1 MTKERKIKLFI
12 AVAALFICLFQIKQ
26 TYSKYT
32 ESKEGDVEFTVA
44 SWKILLNDDDISS
57 GGELSSLINPVYD
70 ANNNIESGVIAPTS
84 SGYFD
89 LEIDATD
96 TQVSF
101 TYNISISSSVQS
113 DITDL
118 VITGYKIGNGQITH
132 VQNNINNL
140 TNTVAHNAPN
150 KTIQIRIYFKW
161 IEGESESEQ
170 MDNSTD
176 TAAAIA
182 GGTGKINVSATF
194 TQIANS

>member
-1 MTKERKIKLFI
+1 MTRERKIKLFI
-12 AVAALFICLFQIKQ
+12 AVAALFICLFQIRQ

-32 ESKEGDVEFTVA
+32 ESKNGNVDFTVA
-44 SWKILLNDDDISS
+44 SWKILLNDEDISS
-57 GGELSSLINPVYD
+57 GGEMSSIINPVYD
-70 ANNNIESGVIAPTS
+70 ANNNIASGVIAPTS

-89 LEIDATD
+89 LEIDAAQTE
-96 TQVSF
+96 VSF
-101 TYNISISSSVQS
+101 SYTISISSSEQTDVE
-113 DITDL
+113 DL
-118 VITGYKIGNGQITH
+118 VITGYKIGNGDVTP

-140 TNTVAHNAPN
+140 TNTIAHNAPN
-150 KTIQIRIYFKW
+150 KTVQLRIYFKW

-176 TAAAIA
+176 TAVAIS